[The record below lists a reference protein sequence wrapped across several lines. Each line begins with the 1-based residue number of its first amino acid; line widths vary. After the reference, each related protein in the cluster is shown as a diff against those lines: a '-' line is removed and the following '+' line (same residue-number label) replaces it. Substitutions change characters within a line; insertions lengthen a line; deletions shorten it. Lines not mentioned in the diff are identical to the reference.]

1 MMIHDV
7 EWMIVVVVESVMEVV
22 EVVVVVARVASRRMM
37 MPAFGGD
44 VEVVV
49 EVEVFGCGG
58 D

>member
-7 EWMIVVVVESVMEVV
+7 EWMTIVVVVESVMEVV
-22 EVVVVVARVASRRMM
+22 VVVVARVASRMM
-37 MPAFGGD
+37 KPAFGGD